1 MNNNILSVDKKEC
14 KKIVSF
20 LHSLV
25 KDKPPLAGFLSEYHP
40 ER

>member
-1 MNNNILSVDKKEC
+1 MNNNILSVDKKKE
-14 KKIVSF
+14 SF
-20 LHSLV
+20 LLSLV